1 MKFPVKVK
9 YFLLIFLSVAV
20 ILTGAYNIWNN
31 NKIEVTNIEISNLNI
46 PEDFRNITIV
56 QVSDFHNSMF
66 GKDQS
71 KILGKMKA
79 LKPDLILITGDLID
93 RRNTKIDVAVSFV
106 KEAIKIAPIYFVSGN
121 HEILSGKYHLLKT
134 KLSDEGVIILDNDSV
149 ILKSGQSTLKLAGII
164 DPGKIEGSG
173 KVKKVKESLASIEG
187 ESADFSILLAHRP
200 DLLKVYAKYD
210 YDLIFSGHAHGGQ
223 FRFPFIGGL
232 LAPDQGFF
240 PKYDSGLYRLGKTT
254 MIVSRGLGNS
264 LFPFRLFNGPELIVV
279 KL

>member
-1 MKFPVKVK
+1 MKSPRKVK
-9 YFLLIFLSVAV
+9 YLLIVFLSLSVM
-20 ILTGAYNIWNN
+20 LFGTYNIWNN
-31 NKIEVTNIEISNLNI
+31 NRIQLTDIGISSKTI
-46 PEDFRNITIV
+46 PEEFKGTTIV
-56 QVSDFHNSMF
+56 QVTDFHNSMF

-71 KILGKMKA
+71 KILDK
-79 LKPDLILITGDLID
+79 LKEAQPDLILITGDLID

-106 KEAIKIAPIYFVSGN
+106 EEAIKIAPIYFVTGN
-121 HEILSGKYHLLKT
+121 HEMLSGKYNILKT
-134 KLSDEGVIILDNDSV
+134 KLIDEGVIVLDNESI
-149 ILKSGQSTLKLAGII
+149 ILKSGQSTLKLSGII

-173 KVKKVKESLASIEG
+173 KVKKVNASLASIEG

-240 PKYDSGLYRLGKTT
+240 PKYDSGLFRLGKTT